1 MPDTVPST
9 LPALLHD
16 AQAHFPPIFAEFLA
30 HQNHLD
36 ERLIAAIAYAMQNGG
51 KRVRP
56 ALAWGACMAA
66 GGSWGDA
73 DSAAIAV
80 ECIHGYS
87 LVHDDLPCMD
97 DDDLRRGQPTCHR
110 QFDEAT
116 ALLAGDALQALAF
129 RSLAAS
135 PRSAAVRAAQ
145 TARLAEAAFDMVV
158 GQQLDLAAEGRRLA
172 LEPLENVH
180 RHKTGALI
188 RSAVALGALA
198 AGADPH
204 TLDALDRYADRLG
217 LAFQVHDDVLDVIG
231 DTAVLGKQAGA
242 DQALEKS
249 TYPALL
255 GLDAARALAQTLT
268 DGALDALSS
277 LGSEADPLRDLARF
291 LMARDH

>member
-1 MPDTVPST
+1 MPTS
-9 LPALLHD
+9 LPALLRD
-16 AQAHFPPIFAEFLA
+16 SQTRFPPRFADCLA
-30 HQNHLD
+30 TRNRLD
-36 ERLIAAIAYAMQNGG
+36 ARLIEAIAYAMQNGG

-56 ALAWGACMAA
+56 ALAWGACLAV
-66 GGSWGDA
+66 GGDWADA
-73 DSAAIAV
+73 DSSALAV

-135 PRSAAVRAAQ
+135 DLPATVKAAQ
-145 TARLAEAAFDMVV
+145 SARLAEAAFDMVV
-158 GQQLDLAAEGRRLA
+158 GQRLDLAAEGRRLA
-172 LEPLENVH
+172 LAPLEDVH
-180 RHKTGALI
+180 RNKTGALI
-188 RSAVALGALA
+188 RAAVALGALA
-198 AGADPH
+198 GGADPAQ
-204 TLDALDRYADRLG
+204 LAALDRYADRLG

-242 DQALEKS
+242 DVALEKS

-255 GLDAARALAQTLT
+255 GLDAAQALARQLT
-268 DGALDALSS
+268 DEALAALAPLGAA
-277 LGSEADPLRDLARF
+277 ANPLRELALF
-291 LMARDH
+291 LLARDH